1 MKRLRT
7 IGICLATLAGSA
19 APAAAANFPLAGGE
33 LAQVR
38 VKSMIDLRFK
48 NVIRQKSDIS
58 CGAAALATLFSYYYG
73 DRVKEQEIIKSVFKF
88 GDKEKIKKDGFSM
101 LELKRY
107 GESRRYVSQGFRIPD
122 AKNLAKLKVPV
133 ITLINTR
140 GYNHFVVI
148 KGVKNGMVFIADPAF
163 GNISRPLKE
172 FAKGWKKVILVF
184 LNREK
189 NGDNKFA
196 LDPMLKAPV
205 RDISYLIDRSLGT
218 IRPGAGEF

>member
-1 MKRLRT
+1 MKNWRT
-7 IGICLATLAGSA
+7 IGFCFAMLAGSA
-19 APAAAANFPLAGGE
+19 APVAAANVPLAGSE
-33 LAQVR
+33 LAQIS
-38 VKSMIDLRFK
+38 VKSMVDLRFK
-48 NVIRQKSDIS
+48 NVVRQKGDIS
-58 CGAAALATLFSYYYG
+58 CGAAALATLFTYFYG
-73 DRVKEQEIIKSVFKF
+73 DKIKEQAIIKSVFKF

-101 LELKRY
+101 LELKKY
-107 GESRRYVSQGFRIPD
+107 GETRRYVAQGFRIPD
-122 AKNLAKLKVPV
+122 ANNLSKLRIPV

-196 LDPMLKAPV
+196 LDPMLKAPIGDV
-205 RDISYLIDRSLGT
+205 RYLIDRSLGT
-218 IRPGAGEF
+218 IRPRFGEF